1 MTTDTPKPTS
11 SAWADVKRIADEVK
25 LKLHLASME
34 AKEQWKKLEPKML
47 ELEQKVKENV
57 KDGGEKA
64 VGVVGDQVAVFA
76 TGLRQFADELR
87 DSVAKLKPEAKAE
100 STAETKPESKPES
113 KSDAPAEPTDA
124 QTYPKPDAD

>member
-11 SAWADVKRIADEVK
+11 STWDDVKRIADEVK

-34 AKEQWKKLEPKML
+34 AKEQWKKLEPKVN
-47 ELEQKVKENV
+47 ELEAKVMN
-57 KDGGEKA
+57 GSEKA
-64 VGVVGDQVAVFA
+64 VGAVGDQVAVLA

-100 STAETKPESKPES
+100 AKAEAAKADDATPDDTKTE
-113 KSDAPAEPTDA
+113 
-124 QTYPKPDAD
+124 